1 MPKVFVTDGYWHK
14 TLTVVRSLGEKGI
27 DVTVGESTRL
37 STALFSRYAKR
48 RVIYPSPKRRPEEFL
63 DFLENELKKEKY
75 DVLITPEEST
85 LLLIAKNINRFE
97 GLTRF
102 PFAGHNLIAK
112 ASDKSEVVKIAK
124 SRGIPVPE
132 TIFIQDINELERKT
146 ASITF
151 PAVIK
156 PRISSGSY
164 GIKYVNPVRKDGVH
178 GAWLSNGVNNKD
190 ELLSA
195 YKEVHSKYPFPLI
208 QEYIPQGGDAFGVSC
223 LFDRGVKLKAV
234 FVHKRLREYPIT
246 GGPSTLRE
254 SVVND
259 EVKEL
264 GVKLL
269 SAMKW
274 FGVAMVEF
282 KVDPR
287 DNKPKLMEIN
297 PRFWGSLPLAIYSG
311 VDFPYLLY
319 KMAMGE
325 GFEAVTK
332 YKTGI
337 RSRYLLPG
345 DIMHFISN
353 PDRFNMKP
361 SFFKFFD
368 KNTRDDIISLKDP
381 LPTIGR
387 ILSLLTLLY
396 NKDMQRYL
404 KERN

>member
-1 MPKVFVTDGYWHK
+1 YWHK

-63 DFLENELKKEKY
+63 DFLEAELKKEKY

-85 LLLIAKNINRFE
+85 LLLIAKNIKRFE
-97 GLTRF
+97 GLTKF
-102 PFAGHNLIAK
+102 PFADYNLIAK
-112 ASDKSEVVKIAK
+112 ASDKSEVVKLANGI
-124 SRGIPVPE
+124 GIPAPE
-132 TIFIQDINELERKT
+132 TIFIDDIAELEDKT
-146 ASITF
+146 ANITF

-156 PRISSGSY
+156 PRMSSGSY
-164 GIKYVNPVRKDGVH
+164 GIKYVNNR
-178 GAWLSNGVNNKD
+178 N
-190 ELLSA
+190 ELLTE

-223 LFDRGVKLKAV
+223 LFERGVKLKAV

-259 EVKEL
+259 KVREL

-274 FGVAMVEF
+274 YGVAMVEL

-319 KMAMGE
+319 KMAMRE
-325 GFEAVTK
+325 DFEAVTK

-353 PDRFNMKP
+353 PERFKMKP
-361 SFFKFFD
+361 GFFKFFD
-368 KNTRDDIISLKDP
+368 KNTKDDIISLKDP

>member
-319 KMAMGE
+319 KMAMEE

>member
-14 TLTVVRSLGEKGI
+14 TLSVVRSLGEKGI
-27 DVTVGESTRL
+27 DVSVGESTRL
-37 STALFSRYAKR
+37 STALFSRYAKK
-48 RVIYPSPKRRPEEFL
+48 RVIYPSPKRSADEFL
-63 DFLENELKKEKY
+63 DFLEKELKKERY
-75 DVLITPEEST
+75 EVLITPEEST
-85 LLLIAKNINRFE
+85 LLLIAKNIKRFE

-112 ASDKSEVVKIAK
+112 ASDKAETIKNAK
-124 SRGIPVPE
+124 GIGIPIPQTV
-132 TIFIQDINELERKT
+132 FINDVEELEKET
-146 ASITF
+146 AGIDF
-151 PAVIK
+151 PVVIK
-156 PRISSGSY
+156 PRVSSGSY
-164 GIKYVNPVRKDGVH
+164 GIRYVK
-178 GAWLSNGVNNKD
+178 NKD
-190 ELLSA
+190 ELFSA
-195 YKEVHSKYPFPLI
+195 YKDVHSKYPFPLI
-208 QEYIPQGGDAFGVSC
+208 QEYIPQDGDAFGVSC
-223 LFDRGVKLKAV
+223 LFDRNTQLKAV

-259 EVKEL
+259 EVKESA
-264 GVKLL
+264 VKLL
-269 SAMKW
+269 SSIKW
-274 FGVAMVEF
+274 YGVAMVEF

-297 PRFWGSLPLAIYSG
+297 PRFWGSLSLAIYSG

-325 GFEAVTK
+325 NFEPVTT
-332 YKTGI
+332 YETGL

-353 PDRFNMKP
+353 PERFKMKP

-368 KNTRDDIISLKDP
+368 KKTKDDIISLKDP

-396 NKDMQRYL
+396 NKDMRRYL

>member
-1 MPKVFVTDGYWHK
+1 M
-14 TLTVVRSLGEKGI
+14 
-27 DVTVGESTRL
+27 
-37 STALFSRYAKR
+37 
-48 RVIYPSPKRRPEEFL
+48 
-63 DFLENELKKEKY
+63 KKERY
-75 DVLITPEEST
+75 EVLITPEEST
-85 LLLIAKNINRFE
+85 LLLIAKNIKRFK
-97 GLTRF
+97 GLARF
-102 PFAGHNLIAK
+102 PFAEHDLIAK
-112 ASDKSEVVKIAK
+112 ASDKAEVIRLAK
-124 SRGIPVPE
+124 GLGMPVPE
-132 TIFIQDINELERKT
+132 TIFIDDIAELGDKT
-146 ASITF
+146 ANIIF

-156 PRISSGSY
+156 PRMSSGSY
-164 GIKYVNPVRKDGVH
+164 GIRY
-178 GAWLSNGVNNKD
+178 VNNKD
-190 ELLSA
+190 ELLSE
-195 YKEVHSKYPFPLI
+195 YKKVHIKYPFPII
-208 QEYIPQGGDAFGVSC
+208 QEYIPQGGNAFGVSC
-223 LFDRGVKLKAV
+223 LFDRGAKLKAV

-259 EVKEL
+259 EVKESA
-264 GVKLL
+264 VKLL
-269 SAMKW
+269 SSIKW
-274 FGVAMVEF
+274 YGVAMVEF

-297 PRFWGSLPLAIYSG
+297 PRFWGSLSLAIYSG

-325 GFEAVTK
+325 NFEPVTK

-353 PDRFNMKP
+353 PERFKMKP

-368 KNTRDDIISLKDP
+368 KNTKDDIISFKDP
-381 LPTIGR
+381 LPTFGR